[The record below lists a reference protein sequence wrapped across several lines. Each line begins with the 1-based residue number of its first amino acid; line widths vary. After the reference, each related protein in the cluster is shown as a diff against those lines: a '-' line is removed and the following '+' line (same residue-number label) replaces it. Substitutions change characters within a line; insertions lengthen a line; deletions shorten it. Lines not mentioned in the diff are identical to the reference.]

1 MENFNKCINDI
12 FQKED
17 FKNIIKKKDIKYH
30 NNIDN
35 VWITLNNNVYS
46 IKNDDDNL
54 LKIFENYY
62 GKDVKKYLLENFDN
76 KERILLL
83 EKLNKRK
90 IGIIK

>member
-1 MENFNKCINDI
+1 MENFNKCVNDI

-17 FKNIIKKKDIKYH
+17 FKNIIKKTDLKNH

-35 VWITLNNNVYS
+35 AWITLDNNVYS
-46 IKNDDDNL
+46 IKNNDNDL
-54 LKIFENYY
+54 LKLFKNYY
-62 GKDVKKYLLENFDN
+62 GKDIKQYLLEKFNN

>member
-1 MENFNKCINDI
+1 MENFNKCVNDI

-35 VWITLNNNVYS
+35 AWITLNDNVYS
-46 IKNDDDNL
+46 IKNNDDNL
-54 LKIFENYY
+54 LNIFKNYY

>member
-12 FQKED
+12 FQNED
-17 FKNIIKKKDIKYH
+17 LKNIIKSTDIKNH

-35 VWITLNNNVYS
+35 AWITLNNNVYS
-46 IKNDDDNL
+46 IKNNDDNL
-54 LKIFENYY
+54 LNIFKDFY
-62 GKDVKKYLLENFDN
+62 GKDIKKYLLENFDN

-83 EKLNKRK
+83 EKLKKRK

>member
-1 MENFNKCINDI
+1 MENFNKCVNDI

-30 NNIDN
+30 NKIDN
-35 VWITLNNNVYS
+35 AWITLNGNVYS
-46 IKNDDDNL
+46 IKNNDDKL
-54 LKIFENYY
+54 LNIFKNYY

>member
-1 MENFNKCINDI
+1 MENFNKCVNDI

-17 FKNIIKKKDIKYH
+17 FKNIIKKTDLKNH
-30 NNIDN
+30 NNIN
-35 VWITLNNNVYS
+35 NAWITLDKNVYS
-46 IKNDDDNL
+46 IKNNDNDL
-54 LKIFENYY
+54 LKLFENYY
-62 GKDVKKYLLENFDN
+62 GKDIKQYLLENFDN